1 MQEYRL
7 INPGLEVCMKAIIHT
22 KYGPPDVIELREIDK
37 PTPREGEVLV
47 RVHAAALNAYDWHML
62 TADIF
67 LVRLMGGGLN
77 KPKNPGLGADI
88 AGVVE
93 AVGEGVQQ
101 LKAGDR
107 VFGDIAASGGG
118 GCADYATAPE
128 KLLAP
133 MPANL
138 SFEQAAAVPMAG
150 ITALQGLRDV
160 GRIKP
165 GQKVLVQGASGGVGT
180 FALQIA
186 KALGAEVTAVC
197 STRNVEQAKA
207 LGAEHVIDYIREDF
221 TQNGQQ
227 YDLILAANGFHPLA
241 HYKRALA
248 PGGIYVMAGG
258 KPAQI
263 FQAMLLGS
271 LMSGGGKKMGNV
283 AAHTSQAD
291 LLVLKEMIEAGKVRP
306 VIDRRYPLSE
316 TAEAL
321 RYLGEGHARGKV
333 VVMIEP

>member
-1 MQEYRL
+1 
-7 INPGLEVCMKAIIHT
+7 MKAVIHT
-22 KYGPPDVIELREIDK
+22 RYGTPDVLELAEIEK
-37 PTPREGEVLV
+37 PTPKPGEALV
-47 RVHAAALNAYDWHML
+47 KIHAASLNAYDWHML

-118 GCADYATAPE
+118 GCAEYAAAPE

-160 GRIKP
+160 GQIKP

-197 STRNVEQAKA
+197 SPRTWSR
-207 LGAEHVIDYIREDF
+207 R
-221 TQNGQQ
+221 
-227 YDLILAANGFHPLA
+227 
-241 HYKRALA
+241 RRWA
-248 PGGIYVMAGG
+248 P
-258 KPAQI
+258 
-263 FQAMLLGS
+263 
-271 LMSGGGKKMGNV
+271 
-283 AAHTSQAD
+283 T
-291 LLVLKEMIEAGKVRP
+291 
-306 VIDRRYPLSE
+306 
-316 TAEAL
+316 T
-321 RYLGEGHARGKV
+321 
-333 VVMIEP
+333 